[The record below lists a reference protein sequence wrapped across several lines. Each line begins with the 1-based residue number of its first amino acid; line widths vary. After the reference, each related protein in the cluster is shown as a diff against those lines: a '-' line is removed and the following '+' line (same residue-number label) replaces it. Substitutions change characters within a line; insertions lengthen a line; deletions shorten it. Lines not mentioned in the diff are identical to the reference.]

1 MVSEIY
7 SNMVYFSDLLP
18 KRCPKTFKGLIE
30 VLEKYGVTYGLLK
43 GTKDIWCRD
52 YMPIQTIGNRFVLF
66 RYEPDYLL
74 DSNRHKATITDNTI
88 AKRYVGSSYLE
99 DSRGIKIDGG
109 NVVHSGCKVI
119 MTAKVFEENP
129 QWTPRDL
136 IGTLTTVFGGKD
148 TKVMR
153 IDKEYMPL
161 ADVSQKNINFHYI
174 CTCETAISET
184 AVSHL

>member
-74 DSNRHKATITDNTI
+74 DSDR
-88 AKRYVGSSYLE
+88 L
-99 DSRGIKIDGG
+99 GIKQQLQIIRLLSDTLARHIWKIPEASRLM
-109 NVVHSGCKVI
+109 VAMSF
-119 MTAKVFEENP
+119 TADAK
-129 QWTPRDL
+129 L
-136 IGTLTTVFGGKD
+136 
-148 TKVMR
+148 
-153 IDKEYMPL
+153 
-161 ADVSQKNINFHYI
+161 S
-174 CTCETAISET
+174 
-184 AVSHL
+184 